1 MRQNLH
7 PNWLASK
14 ASRIAAQ
21 NTLLELAARKPAKVA
36 GALIEN
42 PDIFRELKLDLAKAV
57 LLALIDRGQADL
69 LRQLLGLKSAGHR
82 KASLLAGLLLE
93 HAIQSQ

>member
-1 MRQNLH
+1 MKQNQ
-7 PNWLASK
+7 NRW
-14 ASRIAAQ
+14 ASRASRLAAQ
-21 NTLLELAARKPAKVA
+21 STLLDLAYQKPAKVA

>member
-82 KASLLAGLLLE
+82 KASLLTGLLLE